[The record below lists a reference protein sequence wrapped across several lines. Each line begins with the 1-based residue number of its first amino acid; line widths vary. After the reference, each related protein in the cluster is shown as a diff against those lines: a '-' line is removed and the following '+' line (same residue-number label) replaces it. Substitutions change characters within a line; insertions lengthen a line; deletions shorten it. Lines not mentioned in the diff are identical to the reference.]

1 MTTTT
6 AATAAIPAN
15 TAPAQPVTPTTPV
28 QPKPTNGATGAETP
42 IEKFKLKD
50 GEGERE
56 FTRAEL
62 ERRLGKTTAADRTIS
77 KLREWQ
83 KEQEKK
89 FAELQARDSIWED
102 DEKLEAELAKRG
114 KLDKFAVKRVEE
126 KYAEHQMTPEQREA
140 KAASDRAEAAEKKL
154 KSIEAE
160 QEQQRIH
167 QGAKIQQQRMESML
181 VEAATRAGRQLPD
194 PDLLVALN
202 STMGEW
208 MEVGLLDSKQ
218 PFTAETADALIDAAS
233 GKLEGS
239 KAEFRQAL
247 VKGLKGQALEDFVGK
262 DVADE
267 LIRYRIELR
276 RNGGKPAAQQHAPLP
291 KPSNGTEYKSPQQ
304 LREEREARMRG

>member
-1 MTTTT
+1 MSTTPNT
-6 AATAAIPAN
+6 AATPAN
-15 TAPAQPVTPTTPV
+15 TAPAQPVQPAPV

-42 IEKFKLKD
+42 VEKFKLKD

-89 FAELQARDSIWED
+89 FADLQARDSVWED

-126 KYAEHQMTPEQREA
+126 KYAEHQMTPEQRET
-140 KAASDRAEAAEKKL
+140 KAARDEAAQLKKQL
-154 KSIEAE
+154 AEREE
-160 QEQQRIH
+160 QENKQRVN
-167 QGAKIQQQRMESML
+167 QGAKIRQQQMESML
-181 VEAATRAGRQLPD
+181 VEAATRAGRSLPD

-202 STMGEW
+202 GTMSEW
-208 MEVGLLDSKQ
+208 MEVGLLDPKQ
-218 PFTAETADALIDAAS
+218 PFTPETADALIDAAN

-267 LIRYRIELR
+267 LIRHRIELR
-276 RNGGKPAAQQHAPLP
+276 RNGGKPAAQAHAPLP
-291 KPSNGTEYKSPQQ
+291 KPANGTEYKSPQQ